1 MKTSLKLALLL
12 FLLAISTILG
22 LSQVTATDWD
32 NVKSYDAE
40 KKEVTITNLFGLGKE
55 ISQITLLTELNH
67 RVIDRGPNVMQRV
80 AEFRIKNNEN
90 YGNAL
95 KKMELFDVQRSMKEM
110 DREFEYRYRE
120 DNGYEDVP
128 VTNTSY
134 CNGEDEC
141 VAPILYY
148 RRDYK
153 YNWIKLEESKLD
165 ELPKGNITLGIYLDV
180 EEGERGEWIPTLF
193 GVRINE
199 WAEWTEGLNTYLT
212 HYYHF
217 NESSGTNALDSGG
230 IGKTQVNM
238 TLVPAT
244 GVSEFISSGL
254 FGNSVFVDTAATGSY
269 AKTNANIGLSGT
281 DTWFISLWVNRTD
294 PHTDPAFLFGGTSGW
309 PLYFSIK
316 GSGNPSAVRINWAG
330 SDSGDLAACFN
341 SNGSAF
347 NHVLWGQSAGRQLFY
362 CDGTLLWN
370 ATFSSTTTN
379 ELRIGNQQYL
389 DAQTE
394 INFDEMAV
402 FNHSLT
408 PSQISDL
415 YNNGDGIRYKTIF
428 ITPPAISF
436 ISPLSQN
443 LTSSQTLE
451 FSSNASDNVEVT
463 NITLIINGV
472 ANYTQTGSAT
482 TLTFNQSLTL
492 GDGNYD
498 YYFKASDDEGST
510 ASTGNQSIIIDS
522 VAPLINITSPLN
534 DTNYLATQTPFNVT
548 INYTISD
555 INLQSCWYYNGSSN
569 VSLTCG
575 NNITQGLD
583 PGWTYFIIYA
593 NDSLGNQNSRAIN
606 LFINSLSYGV
616 EYQNTIIEGQNST
629 FYLNITAT
637 NITTLAG
644 NLTYNSTKYS
654 LEEVT
659 NNGTFGRFSRTLTA
673 PFVTADRNHTFNF
686 SFALNG
692 VLFNTSTY
700 SQIVYNI
707 PALVVQSSVCS
718 PAAYNFSLHDEQNLT
733 DINGTFEYN
742 FRYGT
747 TANNTFVSTF
757 GQISNTHELYL
768 CINDSLSSAGNWSLG
783 SGEIFYRSPSYVD
796 RRYYLFEDSEL
807 SNKTRNVS
815 LFDLLSTSQTSFKLE
830 VEDTSLSPFVEKFT
844 ALLRWYPD
852 LNEYKVVEMGQTDEN
867 GNTIL
872 HVRTEDVDY
881 RIAVYERNGSLIKLE
896 DPTRFVCL
904 VDPCTYT
911 LRISPGERDFTSI
924 FDLDY
929 SFTFNRS
936 TSIWD
941 LIYSDSSELTTGIN
955 LTIYKLTGTSI
966 LPICSNIA
974 TGSTG
979 AVSCNTSGYTGTLK
993 GVAVRT
999 ASPGVALAEKI
1010 ITTTTTAFSSQFGL
1024 WLALLIA
1031 IPIVFIF
1038 SMMSPIAAVIG
1049 GVIAIIPA
1057 FYFGAISWAVIGGII
1072 ILGGITIHFLKRV
1085 G

>member
-1 MKTSLKLALLL
+1 MKTGLKLALLL

-22 LSQVTATDWD
+22 LSQVTAADWD
-32 NVKSYDAE
+32 NRLTYEDEDMTAI
-40 KKEVTITNLFGLGKE
+40 ITNAFGLGK
-55 ISQITLLTELNH
+55 QLGKATLTSHESPTHIRNVIRGED
-67 RVIDRGPNVMQRV
+67 RVVMYYD
-80 AEFRIKNNEN
+80 FKDWDL
-90 YGNAL
+90 YGNGL
-95 KKMELFDVQRSMKEM
+95 GEVSFINKRNGREIEKDYHFVKEV
-110 DREFEYRYRE
+110 YTYSTY
-120 DNGYEDVP
+120 NTYEDVCSDVYNDINKTWEEVCIKNKTGTEEVKKASWEKIGKDIP
-128 VTNTSY
+128 KGDVRIGLATDVDS
-134 CNGEDEC
+134 
-141 VAPILYY
+141 
-148 RRDYK
+148 RDYIDAIWK
-153 YNWIKLEESKLD
+153 IAGQQVSKHAD
-165 ELPKGNITLGIYLDV
+165 
-180 EEGERGEWIPTLF
+180 
-193 GVRINE
+193 
-199 WAEWTEGLNTYLT
+199 WTESLNTDIVAYWAFANASDVTGNGHDL
-212 HYYHF
+212 
-217 NESSGTNALDSGG
+217 GTNEGTPAYTASGCK
-230 IGKTQVNM
+230 IG
-238 TLVPAT
+238 
-244 GVSEFISSGL
+244 S
-254 FGNSVFVDTAATGSY
+254 
-269 AKTNANIGLSGT
+269 
-281 DTWFISLWVNRTD
+281 
-294 PHTDPAFLFGGTSGW
+294 
-309 PLYFSIK
+309 
-316 GSGNPSAVRINWAG
+316 
-330 SDSGDLAACFN
+330 C
-341 SNGSAF
+341 
-347 NHVLWGQSAGRQLFY
+347 
-362 CDGTLLWN
+362 
-370 ATFSSTTTN
+370 FSST
-379 ELRIGNQQYL
+379 
-389 DAQTE
+389 
-394 INFDEMAV
+394 
-402 FNHSLT
+402 
-408 PSQISDL
+408 SDNNL
-415 YNNGDGIRYKTIF
+415 NLNGDGEVDFGYGDNDFTWSVWVLYDNVAASGYFFGRGAAYSASTGNDGANTDYWGSDWWSPSGAKTGAVGSSDTWYQYTMVYDASESNLTLWKDATPFFSYDLGTIQDGGAIDTNF
-428 ITPPAISF
+428 GTRGKSDYDLNGKMDEMGYWNRALSNSEVVQIYNGGTGMTYIADFPNPPAISF

-451 FSSNASDNVEVT
+451 FSSNASDDVEVT

-492 GDGNYD
+492 GDGTYD

-510 ASTGNQSIIIDS
+510 ASTGNQSIIVDS

-673 PFVTADRNHTFNF
+673 PLVTADRNHTFNF

-733 DINGTFEYN
+733 DITGTFEYN

-757 GQISNTHELYL
+757 GQVSNTHELYL

-815 LFDLLSTSQTSFKLE
+815 LFDLLSTTQTSFKLE

-844 ALLRWYPD
+844 SLLRWYPD

-999 ASPGVALAEKI
+999 ASPGVALAEMI

>member
-1 MKTSLKLALLL
+1 
-12 FLLAISTILG
+12 
-22 LSQVTATDWD
+22 
-32 NVKSYDAE
+32 
-40 KKEVTITNLFGLGKE
+40 
-55 ISQITLLTELNH
+55 
-67 RVIDRGPNVMQRV
+67 
-80 AEFRIKNNEN
+80 
-90 YGNAL
+90 
-95 KKMELFDVQRSMKEM
+95 
-110 DREFEYRYRE
+110 
-120 DNGYEDVP
+120 
-128 VTNTSY
+128 
-134 CNGEDEC
+134 
-141 VAPILYY
+141 
-148 RRDYK
+148 
-153 YNWIKLEESKLD
+153 
-165 ELPKGNITLGIYLDV
+165 
-180 EEGERGEWIPTLF
+180 
-193 GVRINE
+193 
-199 WAEWTEGLNTYLT
+199 
-212 HYYHF
+212 
-217 NESSGTNALDSGG
+217 
-230 IGKTQVNM
+230 
-238 TLVPAT
+238 
-244 GVSEFISSGL
+244 
-254 FGNSVFVDTAATGSY
+254 
-269 AKTNANIGLSGT
+269 
-281 DTWFISLWVNRTD
+281 
-294 PHTDPAFLFGGTSGW
+294 
-309 PLYFSIK
+309 
-316 GSGNPSAVRINWAG
+316 
-330 SDSGDLAACFN
+330 
-341 SNGSAF
+341 
-347 NHVLWGQSAGRQLFY
+347 
-362 CDGTLLWN
+362 
-370 ATFSSTTTN
+370 
-379 ELRIGNQQYL
+379 
-389 DAQTE
+389 
-394 INFDEMAV
+394 MAV

-815 LFDLLSTSQTSFKLE
+815 LFDLLSTTQTSFKLE

>member
-1 MKTSLKLALLL
+1 MKTGLKLALLL

-22 LSQVTATDWD
+22 LSQVTAADWD
-32 NVKSYDAE
+32 NRLTYEDGDMTAI
-40 KKEVTITNLFGLGKE
+40 ITNAFGLGKQLGKATLTSHESPTHIRNVIRGEDRVVMYYDFKEWDLYENGLGEVTFINKRNGRE
-55 ISQITLLTELNH
+55 IEKDYH
-67 RVIDRGPNVMQRV
+67 FV
-80 AEFRIKNNEN
+80 
-90 YGNAL
+90 
-95 KKMELFDVQRSMKEM
+95 KEV
-110 DREFEYRYRE
+110 YSYSTY
-120 DNGYEDVP
+120 NTYEDVCSDVYNDVNKTWDNVCIKNKTGTEEVKKASWEKIGKDIP
-128 VTNTSY
+128 KGDVRIGLATDVDSRDYIDAIWKIAGLKVSKHSAWVESLNVGLVAYYNFNDSADNVAGRNNLTNWEGTPTYSSSNCLIGDCGQVSINNNFGLEQTPYMNTSMSY
-134 CNGEDEC
+134 TMNFWVRYTSASEIYA
-141 VAPILYY
+141 VY
-148 RRDYK
+148 
-153 YNWIKLEESKLD
+153 
-165 ELPKGNITLGIYLDV
+165 LGIENNLALFGHDTHEEWYSRDV
-180 EEGERGEWIPTLF
+180 WTGTGVPNGAPTLF
-193 GVRINE
+193 DQWYMFTIVRDKSN
-199 WAEWTEGLNTYLT
+199 NNLT
-212 HYYHF
+212 WYH
-217 NESSGTNALDSGG
+217 NG
-230 IGKTQVNM
+230 TQVNKM
-238 TLVPAT
+238 GFA
-244 GVSEFISSGL
+244 G
-254 FGNSVFVDTAATGSY
+254 GS
-269 AKTNANIGLSGT
+269 
-281 DTWFISLWVNRTD
+281 
-294 PHTDPAFLFGGTSGW
+294 GTSGSTQNQYDTW
-309 PLYFSIK
+309 TL
-316 GSGNPSAVRINWAG
+316 GSHWQYSSRELVGQYDEMGFWNRTL
-330 SDSGDLAACFN
+330 SGDEIKNLFN
-341 SNGSAF
+341 SNNGITYKKDF
-347 NHVLWGQSAGRQLFY
+347 
-362 CDGTLLWN
+362 
-370 ATFSSTTTN
+370 
-379 ELRIGNQQYL
+379 
-389 DAQTE
+389 
-394 INFDEMAV
+394 
-402 FNHSLT
+402 
-408 PSQISDL
+408 PS
-415 YNNGDGIRYKTIF
+415 
-428 ITPPAISF
+428 PPAISF

-443 LTSSQTLE
+443 FTSSQTLE

-747 TANNTFVSTF
+747 TANNSFVSTF
-757 GQISNTHELYL
+757 GQVSNTHELYL

-783 SGEIFYRSPSYVD
+783 GGEIFYRSPSYVD

-815 LFDLLSTSQTSFKLE
+815 LFDLLSTTQTSFKLE

-844 ALLRWYPD
+844 SLLRWYPD

-999 ASPGVALAEKI
+999 ASPGVALAEMI